1 MSDNYQTITTLG
13 DLLEYDIRKFYSAE
27 LQLETKLEKWVVDAS
42 SLKLKTV
49 IQRYRE
55 KIIVHKQ
62 KMEEYLQEE
71 NISAAGFTDQIMAAF
86 IDDTEERL
94 NICRDAE
101 VKDACLLANLQAINH
116 YKISLYGTA
125 AAFANSV
132 GKEKYSLAFHEASV
146 SEIQIDDRLT
156 QLAAYEINQRARTPL
171 VLPE

>member
-13 DLLEYDIRKFYSAE
+13 DLLEYDIRKFHSAE
-27 LQLETKLEKWVVDAS
+27 LQLENRLEKWVVVAS

-116 YKISLYGTA
+116 YKISVYGTA

-132 GKEKYSLAFHEASV
+132 GKEKYSLAFHEAAV

-156 QLAAYEINQRARTPL
+156 QLAAYEINQRARTPI

>member
-1 MSDNYQTITTLG
+1 
-13 DLLEYDIRKFYSAE
+13 
-27 LQLETKLEKWVVDAS
+27 
-42 SLKLKTV
+42 
-49 IQRYRE
+49 
-55 KIIVHKQ
+55 
-62 KMEEYLQEE
+62 MEEYLQEE

-116 YKISLYGTA
+116 YKISVYGTA

-156 QLAAYEINQRARTPL
+156 QLAAYEINQRARTPI